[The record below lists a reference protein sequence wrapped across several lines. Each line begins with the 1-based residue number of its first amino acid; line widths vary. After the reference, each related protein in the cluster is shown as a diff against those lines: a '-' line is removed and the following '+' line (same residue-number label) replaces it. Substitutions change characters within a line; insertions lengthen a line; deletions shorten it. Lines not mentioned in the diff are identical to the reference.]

1 MQNSFKLKLLPILS
15 VVLMTFFWG
24 YNWVVMK
31 QVVKLVGPW
40 EFAFIRNFFGALILL
55 LLLVLMQKSLK
66 IINFKFVFLIG
77 MFQMIGFTVL
87 VLLALVHGG
96 TAKTSVLT
104 FTMPLWANLLA
115 LYFLNEKMTNKQIL
129 AIAVSLI
136 GLIIIF
142 DPVHKNADFNSM
154 LIAISAGFFWGCGV
168 ISVKK
173 YNEKYPEIELLNLTA
188 WQMLMGSLPILIVII
203 AKGIEIYEINSY
215 FWKASLYNIIFCNAL
230 AWLLWNYGVKNLK
243 IGEVSTIS
251 LLAPAIGSLAA
262 FLELH
267 EALKINEGIGL
278 IMILCGVLFTIL
290 LASRETSR

>member
-31 QVVKLVGPW
+31 QAVQLVGPW
-40 EFAFIRNFFGALILL
+40 EFAFIRNFFGALILML
-55 LLLVLMQKSLK
+55 LLAFMQKSLK

-87 VLLALVHGG
+87 VLVALVHGG

-104 FTMPLWANLLA
+104 FTMPIWANLLA

-129 AIAVSLI
+129 AISVSLI
-136 GLIIIF
+136 GLILIF

-173 YNEKYPEIELLNLTA
+173 YNEKYPEVDLLNLTA
-188 WQMLMGSLPILIVII
+188 WQMLLGSLPILVVIV
-203 AKGIEIYEINSY
+203 AKGMEIYEINPY
-215 FWKASLYNIIFCNAL
+215 LWKASLYNIIFCNAL
-230 AWLLWNYGVKNLK
+230 AWLLWNYGVKYLK
-243 IGEVSTIS
+243 TSEVSTIS
-251 LLAPAIGSLAA
+251 LLAPVIGSLAA

-267 EALKINEGIGL
+267 EAPKINEGIGL

>member
-1 MQNSFKLKLLPILS
+1 MQNSFKLKLLPILC

-31 QVVKLVGPW
+31 QAVQLIGPW

-55 LLLVLMQKSLK
+55 LLLALMQKSLK

-87 VLLALVHGG
+87 VLVALVHGG

-104 FTMPLWANLLA
+104 FTMPIWANLLA
-115 LYFLNEKMTNKQIL
+115 LYFLKEKMTNKQIL
-129 AIAVSLI
+129 AIAISLI
-136 GLIIIF
+136 GLILIF

-173 YNEKYPEIELLNLTA
+173 YNEKYPQVELLNLTA
-188 WQMLMGSLPILIVII
+188 WQMLLGSIPILVVIL
-203 AKGIEIYEINSY
+203 AKGMEIYEINPY
-215 FWKASLYNIIFCNAL
+215 LWKASLYNIIFCNAL
-230 AWLLWNYGVKNLK
+230 AWLLWNYGVKHLK
-243 IGEVSTIS
+243 TSEVSTIS
-251 LLAPAIGSLAA
+251 LLAPVIGSLAA
-262 FLELH
+262 FFELH
-267 EALKINEGIGL
+267 EAPKINEGIGL

-290 LASRETSR
+290 LASREGSK

>member
-1 MQNSFKLKLLPILS
+1 MQNSFKSKPLPILS
-15 VVLMTFFWG
+15 IVLMTFFWG

-31 QVVKLVGPW
+31 QAVQLVGPW

-55 LLLVLMQKSLK
+55 VLLVFMQKSLK

-87 VLLALVHGG
+87 VLVALVHGG

-104 FTMPLWANLLA
+104 FTMPIWANLLA
-115 LYFLNEKMTNKQIL
+115 LYFLKEKMTNKQIL

-136 GLIIIF
+136 GLILIF

-154 LIAISAGFFWGCGV
+154 LIAICAGFFWGCGV

-173 YNEKYPEIELLNLTA
+173 YNKKYPQVDLLNLTA
-188 WQMLMGSLPILIVII
+188 WQMLLGSLPILIVILV
-203 AKGIEIYEINSY
+203 KGMEIYEINPY
-215 FWKASLYNIIFCNAL
+215 FWKASFYNIIFCNAL

-243 IGEVSTIS
+243 TGEVSTIS
-251 LLAPAIGSLAA
+251 LLAPVIGSLAA

-267 EALKINEGIGL
+267 EAPRINEGIGL

-290 LASRETSR
+290 LASREGSK

>member
-31 QVVKLVGPW
+31 QAVQLIGPW

-55 LLLVLMQKSLK
+55 LLLALMQKSLK

-87 VLLALVHGG
+87 VLVALVHGG

-104 FTMPLWANLLA
+104 FTMPIWANLLA
-115 LYFLNEKMTNKQIL
+115 LYFLKEKMTNKQIL
-129 AIAVSLI
+129 AIAISLI
-136 GLIIIF
+136 GLILIF

-173 YNEKYPEIELLNLTA
+173 YNEKYPQVELLNLTA
-188 WQMLMGSLPILIVII
+188 WQMLLGSIPILVVIL
-203 AKGIEIYEINSY
+203 AKGMEIYEINPY
-215 FWKASLYNIIFCNAL
+215 LWKASLYNIIFCNAL
-230 AWLLWNYGVKNLK
+230 AWLLWNYGVKYLK
-243 IGEVSTIS
+243 TSEVSTIS
-251 LLAPAIGSLAA
+251 LLAPVIGSLAA
-262 FLELH
+262 FFELH
-267 EALKINEGIGL
+267 EAPKINEGIGL

-290 LASRETSR
+290 LASREGSK

>member
-1 MQNSFKLKLLPILS
+1 MQNSFKLKLMPILS

-31 QVVKLVGPW
+31 QAVQLVGPW
-40 EFAFIRNFFGALILL
+40 EFAFIRNFFGAFILL
-55 LLLVLMQKSLK
+55 LLLAFMHKSLK

-87 VLLALVHGG
+87 VLVALVHGG

-104 FTMPLWANLLA
+104 FTMPIWANLLA
-115 LYFLNEKMTNKQIL
+115 LYFLKEKMTNKQIL
-129 AIAVSLI
+129 AIAISLI
-136 GLIIIF
+136 GLILIF

-173 YNEKYPEIELLNLTA
+173 YNEKYPQVELLNLTA
-188 WQMLMGSLPILIVII
+188 WQMLLGSLPILVVILS
-203 AKGIEIYEINSY
+203 KGMEIYEINPY

-230 AWLLWNYGVKNLK
+230 AWLLWNYGVKHLK
-243 IGEVSTIS
+243 TSEVSTIS
-251 LLAPAIGSLAA
+251 LLAPVIGSLAA

-267 EALKINEGIGL
+267 EALKINESIGL

>member
-31 QVVKLVGPW
+31 QAVQLVGPW

-55 LLLVLMQKSLK
+55 LLLALMQKSLK

-87 VLLALVHGG
+87 VLVALVHGG

-104 FTMPLWANLLA
+104 FTMPIWANLLA

-136 GLIIIF
+136 GLILIF

-173 YNEKYPEIELLNLTA
+173 YNEKYPEVDLLNLTA
-188 WQMLMGSLPILIVII
+188 WQMLLGSLPILVVIV
-203 AKGIEIYEINSY
+203 AKGMEIYEINSY
-215 FWKASLYNIIFCNAL
+215 LWKASLYNIIFCNAL
-230 AWLLWNYGVKNLK
+230 AWLLWNYGVKYLK
-243 IGEVSTIS
+243 TSEVSTIS
-251 LLAPAIGSLAA
+251 LLAPVIGSLAA

-267 EALKINEGIGL
+267 EAPKINEGIGL

>member
-31 QVVKLVGPW
+31 QAVQLVGPW

-55 LLLVLMQKSLK
+55 LLLALMQKSLK
-66 IINFKFVFLIG
+66 IINFKFVFIIG

-87 VLLALVHGG
+87 VLVALVHGG

-104 FTMPLWANLLA
+104 FTMPIWANLLA
-115 LYFLNEKMTNKQIL
+115 LYFLKEKMTNKQIL
-129 AIAVSLI
+129 AIAISLI
-136 GLIIIF
+136 GLILIF

-173 YNEKYPEIELLNLTA
+173 YNEKYPQVELLNLTA
-188 WQMLMGSLPILIVII
+188 WQMLLGSLPILVVILS
-203 AKGIEIYEINSY
+203 KGMEIYEINPY

-230 AWLLWNYGVKNLK
+230 AWLLWNYGVKHLK
-243 IGEVSTIS
+243 TSEVSTIS
-251 LLAPAIGSLAA
+251 LLAPVIGSLAA

-267 EALKINEGIGL
+267 EALKINESIGL

>member
-1 MQNSFKLKLLPILS
+1 MQNYFKSKLLPILS

-31 QVVKLVGPW
+31 HAVQLVGPW

-55 LLLVLMQKSLK
+55 LLLAFMQKSLK

-87 VLLALVHGG
+87 VLVALVHGG

-104 FTMPLWANLLA
+104 FTMPIWANLLA

-136 GLIIIF
+136 GLILIF

-173 YNEKYPEIELLNLTA
+173 YNEKYPEVDLLNLTA
-188 WQMLMGSLPILIVII
+188 WQMLLGSLPILVVIV
-203 AKGIEIYEINSY
+203 AKGMEIYDINPY
-215 FWKASLYNIIFCNAL
+215 LWKASLYNIIFCNAL
-230 AWLLWNYGVKNLK
+230 AWLLWNYGVKYLK
-243 IGEVSTIS
+243 TSEVSTIS
-251 LLAPAIGSLAA
+251 LLAPVIGSLAA

-267 EALKINEGIGL
+267 EAPKINEGIGL

>member
-31 QVVKLVGPW
+31 QAVQLVGPW

-55 LLLVLMQKSLK
+55 LLLAFMQKSLK
-66 IINFKFVFLIG
+66 IINFKFIFLIG

-87 VLLALVHGG
+87 VLVALVHGG

-104 FTMPLWANLLA
+104 FTMPIWANLLA
-115 LYFLNEKMTNKQIL
+115 IYFLKEKMTNKQIL
-129 AIAVSLI
+129 AIAISLI
-136 GLIIIF
+136 GLLLIF

-173 YNEKYPEIELLNLTA
+173 YNKKYPQVELLNLTA
-188 WQMLMGSLPILIVII
+188 WQMLLGSLPILVVIL
-203 AKGIEIYEINSY
+203 AKGMEINDINQY

-230 AWLLWNYGVKNLK
+230 AWLLWNYGVKHLK

-251 LLAPAIGSLAA
+251 LLAPVIGSLAA

-267 EALKINEGIGL
+267 EAPKMNEGIGL

-290 LASRETSR
+290 LASREGSK

>member
-31 QVVKLVGPW
+31 HAVQLVGPW

-55 LLLVLMQKSLK
+55 LLLAFMQKSLK

-87 VLLALVHGG
+87 VLVALVHGG

-104 FTMPLWANLLA
+104 FTMPIWANLLA

-136 GLIIIF
+136 GLILIF

-173 YNEKYPEIELLNLTA
+173 YNEKYPEVDLLNLTA
-188 WQMLMGSLPILIVII
+188 WQMLLGSLPILVVIV
-203 AKGIEIYEINSY
+203 AKGMEIYDINPY
-215 FWKASLYNIIFCNAL
+215 LWKASLYNIIFCNAL
-230 AWLLWNYGVKNLK
+230 AWLLWNYGVKYLK
-243 IGEVSTIS
+243 TSEVSTIS
-251 LLAPAIGSLAA
+251 LLAPVIGSLAA

-267 EALKINEGIGL
+267 EAPKINEGIGL

>member
-31 QVVKLVGPW
+31 QAVQLVGPW

-55 LLLVLMQKSLK
+55 LLLAFMQKSLK

-87 VLLALVHGG
+87 VLVALVHGG

-104 FTMPLWANLLA
+104 FTMPIWANLLA

-129 AIAVSLI
+129 AISVSLI
-136 GLIIIF
+136 GLILIF

-173 YNEKYPEIELLNLTA
+173 YNEKYPEVDLLNLTA
-188 WQMLMGSLPILIVII
+188 WQMLLGSLPILVVIV
-203 AKGIEIYEINSY
+203 AKGMEIYEINPY
-215 FWKASLYNIIFCNAL
+215 LWKASLYNIIFCNAL
-230 AWLLWNYGVKNLK
+230 AWLLWNYGVKYLK
-243 IGEVSTIS
+243 TSEVSTIS
-251 LLAPAIGSLAA
+251 LLAPVIGSLAA

-267 EALKINEGIGL
+267 EAPKINEGIGL

>member
-31 QVVKLVGPW
+31 QAVQLIGPW

-55 LLLVLMQKSLK
+55 LLLALMQKSLK

-87 VLLALVHGG
+87 VLVALVHGG

-104 FTMPLWANLLA
+104 FTMPIWANLLA
-115 LYFLNEKMTNKQIL
+115 LYFLKEKMTNKQIL
-129 AIAVSLI
+129 AIAISLI

-173 YNEKYPEIELLNLTA
+173 YNEKYPQVELLNLTA
-188 WQMLMGSLPILIVII
+188 WQMLLGSIPILVVIL
-203 AKGIEIYEINSY
+203 AKGMEIYEINSY

-230 AWLLWNYGVKNLK
+230 AWLLWNYGVKHLK
-243 IGEVSTIS
+243 TSEVSTIS
-251 LLAPAIGSLAA
+251 LLAPVIGSLAA

-267 EALKINEGIGL
+267 EAPKINEGIGL

-290 LASRETSR
+290 LASRKGSK

>member
-31 QVVKLVGPW
+31 QAVQLVGPW

-55 LLLVLMQKSLK
+55 LFLAFMQRSLR
-66 IINFKFVFLIG
+66 IIEIKFVFLIG
-77 MFQMIGFTVL
+77 IFQMIGFTVL
-87 VLLALVHGG
+87 VLVALVHGG

-104 FTMPLWANLLA
+104 FTMPVWANLLA
-115 LYFLNEKMTNKQIL
+115 LYFLKEKMTNRQIL
-129 AIAVSLI
+129 AISVSLI
-136 GLIIIF
+136 GLILIF

-173 YNEKYPEIELLNLTA
+173 YNEKYPQVGLLNLTA
-188 WQMLMGSLPILIVII
+188 WQMLLGSLPILLVIVV
-203 AKGIEIYEINSY
+203 KGLEVYEINSY

-230 AWLLWNYGVKNLK
+230 AWLLWNFGVKYLK
-243 IGEVSTIS
+243 TSEVSTIS
-251 LLAPAIGSLAA
+251 LLAPVIGTLAA
-262 FLELH
+262 FFELH
-267 EALKINEGIGL
+267 EAPKINEGIGL
-278 IMILCGVLFTIL
+278 IMVLCGVLFMIL
-290 LASRETSR
+290 LASREGSK

>member
-1 MQNSFKLKLLPILS
+1 MQNSFKSKLLPILS

-31 QVVKLVGPW
+31 QAVQLVGPW

-55 LLLVLMQKSLK
+55 LLLALMQKSLK

-87 VLLALVHGG
+87 VLVALVHGG

-104 FTMPLWANLLA
+104 FTMPIWANLLA

-136 GLIIIF
+136 GLILIF

-173 YNEKYPEIELLNLTA
+173 YNEKYPEVDLLNLTA
-188 WQMLMGSLPILIVII
+188 WQMLLGSLPILVVIV
-203 AKGIEIYEINSY
+203 AKGMEIYEINPY
-215 FWKASLYNIIFCNAL
+215 LWKASVYNIIFCNAL
-230 AWLLWNYGVKNLK
+230 AWLLWNYGVKYLK
-243 IGEVSTIS
+243 TSEVSTIS
-251 LLAPAIGSLAA
+251 LLAPVIGSLAA

-267 EALKINEGIGL
+267 EAPKINEGIGL

-290 LASRETSR
+290 LASRKTSR

>member
-31 QVVKLVGPW
+31 QAVQLVGPW
-40 EFAFIRNFFGALILL
+40 EFAFIRNFFGALILML
-55 LLLVLMQKSLK
+55 LLAFMQKSLK

-87 VLLALVHGG
+87 VLVALVHGG

-104 FTMPLWANLLA
+104 FTMPIWANLLA

-129 AIAVSLI
+129 AISVSLI
-136 GLIIIF
+136 GLILIF

-173 YNEKYPEIELLNLTA
+173 YNEKYPEVDLLNLTA
-188 WQMLMGSLPILIVII
+188 WQMLLGSLPILVVIV
-203 AKGIEIYEINSY
+203 AKGMEIYEINPY
-215 FWKASLYNIIFCNAL
+215 LWKASFYNIIFCNAL
-230 AWLLWNYGVKNLK
+230 AWLLWNYGVKYLK
-243 IGEVSTIS
+243 TSEVSTIS
-251 LLAPAIGSLAA
+251 LLAPVIGSLAA

-267 EALKINEGIGL
+267 EAPKINEGIGL

>member
-1 MQNSFKLKLLPILS
+1 
-15 VVLMTFFWG
+15 
-24 YNWVVMK
+24 
-31 QVVKLVGPW
+31 
-40 EFAFIRNFFGALILL
+40 LL
-55 LLLVLMQKSLK
+55 LLAFMQKSLK

-87 VLLALVHGG
+87 VLVALVHGG

-104 FTMPLWANLLA
+104 FTMPIWANLLA
-115 LYFLNEKMTNKQIL
+115 LYFLKEKMTNKQIL
-129 AIAVSLI
+129 AITVSLI
-136 GLIIIF
+136 GLILIF

-173 YNEKYPEIELLNLTA
+173 YNKKYPQVELLNLTA
-188 WQMLMGSLPILIVII
+188 WQMLLGSLPILVVIV
-203 AKGIEIYEINSY
+203 AKGMEIYEINPF
-215 FWKASLYNIIFCNAL
+215 FWKASFYNIIFCNAL
-230 AWLLWNYGVKNLK
+230 AWLLWNYGVKHLK
-243 IGEVSTIS
+243 TSEVSTIS
-251 LLAPAIGSLAA
+251 LLAPVIGSLAA

-290 LASRETSR
+290 LASREGSK

>member
-31 QVVKLVGPW
+31 QAVQLIGPW
-40 EFAFIRNFFGALILL
+40 EFAFVRNFFGALILL
-55 LLLVLMQKSLK
+55 LLLALMQKSLK

-87 VLLALVHGG
+87 VLVALVHGG

-104 FTMPLWANLLA
+104 FTMPIWANLLA
-115 LYFLNEKMTNKQIL
+115 LYFLKEKMTNKQIL
-129 AIAVSLI
+129 AIAISLI
-136 GLIIIF
+136 GLILIF

-173 YNEKYPEIELLNLTA
+173 YNEKYPQVELLNLTA
-188 WQMLMGSLPILIVII
+188 WQMLLGSIPILVVIL

-230 AWLLWNYGVKNLK
+230 AWLLWNYGVKHLK
-243 IGEVSTIS
+243 TSEVSTIS
-251 LLAPAIGSLAA
+251 LLAPVIGSLAA

-267 EALKINEGIGL
+267 EAPKINEGIGL

-290 LASRETSR
+290 LASREGSK

>member
-31 QVVKLVGPW
+31 QAVQLVGPW

-55 LLLVLMQKSLK
+55 LLLAFMQKSLK

-87 VLLALVHGG
+87 VLVALVHGG

-104 FTMPLWANLLA
+104 FTMPIWANLLA

-136 GLIIIF
+136 GLILIF

-173 YNEKYPEIELLNLTA
+173 YNEKYPQVELLNLTA
-188 WQMLMGSLPILIVII
+188 WQMLLGSLPILVVIV
-203 AKGIEIYEINSY
+203 AKGMEIYEINPY
-215 FWKASLYNIIFCNAL
+215 LWKASLYNIIFCNAL
-230 AWLLWNYGVKNLK
+230 AWLLWNYGVKHLK
-243 IGEVSTIS
+243 TSEVSTIS
-251 LLAPAIGSLAA
+251 LLAPVIGSLAA

-267 EALKINEGIGL
+267 ESPKINEGIGL

-290 LASRETSR
+290 LASREGSK

>member
-31 QVVKLVGPW
+31 QAVQLVGPW

-55 LLLVLMQKSLK
+55 LLLAFMQKSLK
-66 IINFKFVFLIG
+66 IINFMFVFLIG

-87 VLLALVHGG
+87 VLVALVHGG

-104 FTMPLWANLLA
+104 FTMPIWANLLA
-115 LYFLNEKMTNKQIL
+115 LYFLKEKMTNKQIL
-129 AIAVSLI
+129 AIAISLI

-173 YNEKYPEIELLNLTA
+173 YNEKYPQVELLNLTA
-188 WQMLMGSLPILIVII
+188 WQMLLGSLPILIVI
-203 AKGIEIYEINSY
+203 ATKGIEIYEINPY

-230 AWLLWNYGVKNLK
+230 AWLLWNYGVKHLK
-243 IGEVSTIS
+243 TSEVSTIS
-251 LLAPAIGSLAA
+251 LLAPVIGSLAA

-278 IMILCGVLFTIL
+278 IMIFCGVLFTIL
-290 LASRETSR
+290 LASRESSR

>member
-31 QVVKLVGPW
+31 QAVQLVGPW

-55 LLLVLMQKSLK
+55 FLLAFMQKSLR

-87 VLLALVHGG
+87 VLVALVHGG

-104 FTMPLWANLLA
+104 FTMPIWANLLA
-115 LYFLNEKMTNKQIL
+115 LYFLKEKMTNKQIL
-129 AIAVSLI
+129 AIAISLI
-136 GLIIIF
+136 GLILIF

-173 YNEKYPEIELLNLTA
+173 YNEKYPQVELLNLTA
-188 WQMLMGSLPILIVII
+188 WQMLLGSLPILVVILS
-203 AKGIEIYEINSY
+203 KGMEIYEINPY

-230 AWLLWNYGVKNLK
+230 AWLLWNYGVKHLK
-243 IGEVSTIS
+243 TSEVSTIS
-251 LLAPAIGSLAA
+251 LLAPVIGSLAA

-267 EALKINEGIGL
+267 EALKINESIGL